1 MKQQIAIIGVGLAI
15 AAGVAYAELKP
26 NNSTSPSQ
34 TSSPA
39 PSESASSAPS
49 STQVQEAPAS
59 QPASKPVQPK
69 LKNPNSKPQISGG
82 EHERSESREH
92 EGREREGGEDD

>member
-26 NNSTSPSQ
+26 NNPTTPSQ
-34 TSSPA
+34 TTPSN
-39 PSESASSAPS
+39 PSESASPAPS
-49 STQVQEAPAS
+49 TAPVQEAPAS
-59 QPASKPVQPK
+59 QPIQTAQPK

-82 EHERSESREH
+82 EHEGR
-92 EGREREGGEDD
+92 EGREHEGGEDD

>member
-26 NNSTSPSQ
+26 NNPTTPSQ
-34 TSSPA
+34 TTPSNPSESSNPA
-39 PSESASSAPS
+39 PSTTP
-49 STQVQEAPAS
+49 VQEAPAS
-59 QPASKPVQPK
+59 QPIQTAQPK

-82 EHERSESREH
+82 EHEGG
-92 EGREREGGEDD
+92 EGREHEGGEDD

>member
-59 QPASKPVQPK
+59 QPLQPK

>member
-1 MKQQIAIIGVGLAI
+1 MTIYHTSFIGVGLAI

-26 NNSTSPSQ
+26 KNPTTPSQ
-34 TSSPA
+34 TTSSN
-39 PSESASSAPS
+39 PSESASPAPS
-49 STQVQEAPAS
+49 TAPVQEAPAS
-59 QPASKPVQPK
+59 QLIQTAQPK

>member
-26 NNSTSPSQ
+26 NNPTTPSQ
-34 TSSPA
+34 ITSSN
-39 PSESASSAPS
+39 PSESASATPS
-49 STQVQEAPAS
+49 NTPAQEARTS
-59 QPASKPVQPK
+59 QPNKSAQPQ

-82 EHERSESREH
+82 EREGGEGREH
-92 EGREREGGEDD
+92 EGGGDD